1 MVILRTQGT
10 HPKVSLRGFLTAW
23 PLCSRT
29 WDMDQYMGLHLLRTV
44 ARGCT
49 PHKFAPRYMWQGP
62 QLPKCGWFSQS
73 VHPTQTKKTP
83 PKSLREDGTCRNWT
97 GNHGTK
103 TMKSFASHL
112 WSGHVVTDLLGV
124 DTFTGISA
132 GSVLFGEPLETLRGT
147 LTHLTG
153 RGPSQDQA
161 PHIIAAPPATVEPRH
176 STVGPAGF
184 LLEIDY

>member
-1 MVILRTQGT
+1 
-10 HPKVSLRGFLTAW
+10 
-23 PLCSRT
+23 
-29 WDMDQYMGLHLLRTV
+29 
-44 ARGCT
+44 
-49 PHKFAPRYMWQGP
+49 
-62 QLPKCGWFSQS
+62 
-73 VHPTQTKKTP
+73 
-83 PKSLREDGTCRNWT
+83 
-97 GNHGTK
+97 
-103 TMKSFASHL
+103 MKSFASHL
-112 WSGHVVTDLLGV
+112 WSGNVVTDLLGV